1 MGKRTILSFIYDGF
15 LDYNLRIPHSFATA
29 QAYNPDN
36 FSGRYYAKSDYTLR
50 DVINER
56 LILMKDL
63 EQKGLRSS
71 KSINAKKLKE
81 DDADGKYDEIIAKYD
96 MKDKIRNIK
105 I

>member
-1 MGKRTILSFIYDGF
+1 MVKRTIVSFIYDGMM
-15 LDYNLRIPHSFATA
+15 DYNLRIPHSFATVK
-29 QAYNPDN
+29 QYNPDN

-63 EQKGLRSS
+63 EKKGLRSS
-71 KSINAKKLKE
+71 KSINAKKLK
-81 DDADGKYDEIIAKYD
+81 ADYEAGKYEEIIAKYD

>member
-1 MGKRTILSFIYDGF
+1 MGKRTIISFIYDGMM
-15 LDYNLRIPHSFATA
+15 DYNLRIPHSFATV

-36 FSGRYYAKSDYTLR
+36 FSGRYYAKCDYTLR

-56 LILMKDL
+56 LILMKEL
-63 EQKGLRSS
+63 EQKGLRSPI
-71 KSINAKKLKE
+71 SINAKKLKA
-81 DDADGKYDEIIAKYD
+81 DDEAGMYDEIIAKYD

>member
-1 MGKRTILSFIYDGF
+1 MGKRTILSFIYDGMI
-15 LDYNLRIPHSFATA
+15 DYNLRIPHSFATV

-36 FSGRYYAKSDYTLR
+36 FSGRYYAKCDYTLR

-56 LILMKDL
+56 LILMKEL
-63 EQKGLRSS
+63 EKQGLRSP
-71 KSINAKKLKE
+71 KSINSKKLKA
-81 DDADGKYDEIIAKYD
+81 DDEAGMYEEIIAKYD